1 MRVLSACNTAPL
13 ASQECSQLLATRMV
27 EHGGSASSILMR
39 MLDAAAAQP
48 AAVPSLAKLVQVSRR
63 LLPRVAHVLP
73 RCRSFDTSSQSLFYN
88 AFCAS
93 CINCEQLLQ
102 QAQAALASVKPLQRP
117 IFSQKAISN
126 GSLHAMLE
134 LCGRPQL
141 LQGSPALIATAC
153 VAGMLMYSQAVI
165 TGSAAAASDAVQILK
180 SLAPLHAAALSLHPA
195 AEAAAKLIVMRAEA
209 DVQATQPLLMQVA
222 DNVFAA
228 ARLFADSVGLHVNG
242 ICLRLL
248 QFSGGV
254 DDALRSIVV
263 GISAAVYRSNC
274 AAPPRILAPRCRR
287 VQQTSMTPAI
297 SSLPGGATALH
308 RKAMISALLP
318 FIHACQVHEVGRRR
332 FEPRC
337 GPRRRSSRDTR
348 VVR

>member
-1 MRVLSACNTAPL
+1 MLRMPPPSPLDLMRVLSACNTAPL
-13 ASQECSQLLATRMV
+13 DSQECSQLLATRMV

-48 AAVPSLAKLVQVSRR
+48 AAVPSLAKLVQVSRC
-63 LLPRVAHVLP
+63 LLLRVADVLP
-73 RCRSFDTSSQSLFYN
+73 RCRSFDTSFQSLFYN

-141 LQGSPALIATAC
+141 LEGSPALIATAC

-248 QFSGGV
+248 QFSSGV

-263 GISAAVYRSNC
+263 EISAAVYRSNC
-274 AAPPRILAPRCRR
+274 AAPPSHPGPALPPR
-287 VQQTSMTPAI
+287 
-297 SSLPGGATALH
+297 ATNLH
-308 RKAMISALLP
+308 DPRHLLP
-318 FIHACQVHEVGRRR
+318 PRWCHCAAPQGHDIR
-332 FEPRC
+332 FAALYTCVP
-337 GPRRRSSRDTR
+337 SA
-348 VVR
+348 

>member
-1 MRVLSACNTAPL
+1 M
-13 ASQECSQLLATRMV
+13 
-27 EHGGSASSILMR
+27 
-39 MLDAAAAQP
+39 
-48 AAVPSLAKLVQVSRR
+48 
-63 LLPRVAHVLP
+63 LLPRSPPPCPRLPNWCRSAAVFSCVLP
-73 RCRSFDTSSQSLFYN
+73 CCRSFDTSFQSLFYN

-93 CINCEQLLQ
+93 CINCDQLLQ

-195 AEAAAKLIVMRAEA
+195 AEAAAKVIVMRAEA

-274 AAPPRILAPRCRR
+274 AAPPRILPPRA
-287 VQQTSMTPAI
+287 TSIHDPR
-297 SSLPGGATALH
+297 H
-308 RKAMISALLP
+308 LLP
-318 FIHACQVHEVGRRR
+318 HRWCHCAAPQGHDI
-332 FEPRC
+332 
-337 GPRRRSSRDTR
+337 RSAALYTCVPSA
-348 VVR
+348 